1 MRTAPHSGAP
11 PPLARQPG
19 YHACTYQ
26 IVRQA
31 CCAWLDKPPAAGRA
45 WVPGCRARTFHQ
57 SVAPFYDESRSQ
69 GSPGRDQFVI
79 SISGPVYIPLTGA
92 SGRHAGPAFSGVS
105 AKEKIFALAEHYDG
119 TSVHDQA
126 IYVVIRLHGFLVAIR
141 WLCGAAKADKLPIER
156 SRPTPPGPDRA
167 RPPLSPPAGAASF
180 PCSTGLRPVFAVGRG
195 IFPGGRP
202 PGAPRCGG
210 CSPTP
215 PATGWL
221 LLRQGAQLP
230 VGRLRVWAPVTS
242 YDTPYVRCPGIFGVL
257 VCFGQENV

>member
-1 MRTAPHSGAP
+1 
-11 PPLARQPG
+11 
-19 YHACTYQ
+19 
-26 IVRQA
+26 V
-31 CCAWLDKPPAAGRA
+31 AWLDTPPAAGRA

-92 SGRHAGPAFSGVS
+92 SSRHAGPAISAAP

-167 RPPLSPPAGAASF
+167 RPPLSPPAGAASS
-180 PCSTGLRPVFAVGRG
+180 PCSVACSHLRMRPQYL
-195 IFPGGRP
+195 PGGRP
-202 PGAPRCGG
+202 PGTPQSVGDAPPHPLLPRGSSRHG
-210 CSPTP
+210 LASAWLLSGHGSPAAAWFSGLGP
-215 PATGWL
+215 PAS
-221 LLRQGAQLP
+221 R
-230 VGRLRVWAPVTS
+230 VTS
-242 YDTPYVRCPGIFGVL
+242 RGAPSVPCPGIFVVL
-257 VCFGQENV
+257 VRFGQKNVQ